1 MRPPPN
7 PPPRMCPPHR
17 PPLTRGRGVGGG
29 PPPSHLT
36 LPGEPDKY
44 IIEDMWLGVTVA
56 SQRQPAGR
64 VLVSAHTRGS
74 LHACT
79 TAPCMHAL
87 QFLARVRRVSLRV
100 CTTVAWT
107 RAPWFLLAC
116 VQCSTLHAC
125 TMAPCTRVSSLHVCT
140 MAPCMLAPQFL
151 ARLHCDSLHKCPPP
165 WWEMGYE
172 VGRI

>member
-1 MRPPPN
+1 
-7 PPPRMCPPHR
+7 MCPPHR
-17 PPLTRGRGVGGG
+17 PPLTRGRGVG

-87 QFLARVRRVSLRV
+87 QFLARAHRGSLRV

-107 RAPWFLLAC
+107 RALWFLLAC
-116 VQCSTLHAC
+116 VQCSTLHVC
-125 TMAPCTRVSSLHVCT
+125 TMAPCTRAPWLLARVHHGSLHTC
-140 MAPCMLAPQFL
+140 QFF
-151 ARLHCDSLHKCPPP
+151 ARVHHGSLYTCQFFARVHHGSLHACATVPCTPAL
-165 WWEMGYE
+165 
-172 VGRI
+172 